1 VAEEIFN
8 NFRHNIAEIKLITSS
23 GGVFEVTVDDDLIF
37 SKKELDRFPDDEEVT
52 NTIVEQGLAERAEQ
66 DQS

>member
-8 NFRHNIAEIKLITSS
+8 NFRHNIAEIKLIASS
-23 GGVFEVTVDDDLIF
+23 GGVFEVTVEDKLIF